1 MGLRLSVSIYK
12 TKTNGN
18 YDFLFAK
25 TVAQNGWR
33 EEGGNRREK
42 KNLFPGK
49 LGSSSFP
56 VILSR
61 NKIFTASSLIS
72 TFRNFQSVFIGN
84 I

>member
-1 MGLRLSVSIYK
+1 MGLRLSEVF
-12 TKTNGN
+12 TKRRQMEIMISCSRN
-18 YDFLFAK
+18 
-25 TVAQNGWR
+25 VAQNGGGKGWNKGK
-33 EEGGNRREK
+33 EEPV
-42 KNLFPGK
+42 PGK

>member
-25 TVAQNGWR
+25 TVAQNVD
-33 EEGGNRREK
+33 GGNRREK

>member
-33 EEGGNRREK
+33 EEGGEGIEGKRRTC
-42 KNLFPGK
+42 
-49 LGSSSFP
+49 
-56 VILSR
+56 SR
-61 NKIFTASSLIS
+61 VN
-72 TFRNFQSVFIGN
+72 SVARHSR
-84 I
+84 